1 MRDKLLRDI
10 ELRLSLQLPADQRE
24 KAMQCVISCLN
35 DYNVTERVTDLTV
48 RHEDINERI
57 LKKYVACIRIDG
69 KAESTI
75 K

>member
-35 DYNVTERVTDLTV
+35 DYDVTERVTDPTV